1 MATVSNFRNQIF
13 NTPEKCWDFICF
25 MKSYDAKFERLYYE
39 LLKMDEHN
47 HDEYMDFLYGI
58 ASHAYNREQLV
69 ESICGRIEY

>member
-13 NTPEKCWDFICF
+13 NTPEKCWNFIQF
-25 MKSYDAKFERLYYE
+25 MSSYNDRFERLYYE
-39 LLKMDEHN
+39 LLRMDKHN
-47 HDEYMDFLYGI
+47 HNEFVDYLDGI